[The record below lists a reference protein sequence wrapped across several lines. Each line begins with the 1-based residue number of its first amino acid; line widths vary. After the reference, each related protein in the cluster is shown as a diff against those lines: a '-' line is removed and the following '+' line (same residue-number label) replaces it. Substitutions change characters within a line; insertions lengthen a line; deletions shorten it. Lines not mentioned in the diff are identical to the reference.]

1 MTSLV
6 LQFNEAAVAAFEG
19 NTRLRVLMKKRGG
32 KEFLG
37 LRPSYRVSGKNLQ
50 LKTVKGEDGQTTSE
64 LPANFIKELKFDR
77 PELGAAF
84 HLKNIGYG
92 WFILDGMPADATTD
106 LPTVVIADSA
116 LIKQAAKAAAVEEK
130 KTETP
135 TPTEN
140 ADANADAT
148 TPAVAAD
155 TPAPLTEEQKAGAKS
170 AAEELAAHFG
180 LKSDDD
186 ATVDGNAGA
195 ATEGTAATAAT
206 DAPQASA
213 EAEATPAPAAKK
225 TAAKKGSVAAK
236 KSPIAKTTASAAKKK
251 PAKKTATA

>member
-50 LKTVKGEDGQTTSE
+50 LKTVKGEDGQTSSE

-77 PELGAAF
+77 PEHGAAF

-116 LIKQAAKAAAVEEK
+116 HIKQAAKAVAAEEK
-130 KTETP
+130 KNEPTSDTKIDAAPTVDASTERLVLRAQLKSLLHTSGSRQ
-135 TPTEN
+135 TT
-140 ADANADAT
+140 T
-148 TPAVAAD
+148 TPSKV
-155 TPAPLTEEQKAGAKS
+155 TL
-170 AAEELAAHFG
+170 
-180 LKSDDD
+180 
-186 ATVDGNAGA
+186 VR
-195 ATEGTAATAAT
+195 
-206 DAPQASA
+206 
-213 EAEATPAPAAKK
+213 
-225 TAAKKGSVAAK
+225 
-236 KSPIAKTTASAAKKK
+236 
-251 PAKKTATA
+251 

>member
-135 TPTEN
+135 TPT
-140 ADANADAT
+140 
-148 TPAVAAD
+148 PAVAAD

-195 ATEGTAATAAT
+195 ATEGTAATAATAAT